1 MNSSNGPINSGQA
14 MASPGRPLALLLRQ
28 LFAFGVVGLIGFA
41 VDAGMLTLA
50 RRLGLGLIL
59 GRVVSYLLA
68 ATCTW
73 ALNRRFTFA
82 SRDEQGPMRQWV
94 LFMFSQLAG
103 ASVNLGLYGWLV
115 STSPLVAAQPVVG
128 VAAGS
133 LAGML
138 VNFCVA
144 KKLVFKQG

>member
-1 MNSSNGPINSGQA
+1 
-14 MASPGRPLALLLRQ
+14 MASPGRPLVLLLRQ
-28 LFAFGVVGLIGFA
+28 LLAFGVVGVIGFA
-41 VDAGMLTLA
+41 VDAGILTLA
-50 RRLGLGLIL
+50 RRLGAGLII
-59 GRVVSYLLA
+59 GRVVSYLAA

-73 ALNRRFTFA
+73 ALNRRFTFV
-82 SRDEQGPMRQWV
+82 SRADQSPMREWL

-103 ASVNLGLYGWLV
+103 AAVNLGLYAWLV
-115 STSPLVAAQPVVG
+115 STSALVAGQPVIG

-144 KKLVFKQG
+144 KKLVFKQE

>member
-1 MNSSNGPINSGQA
+1 
-14 MASPGRPLALLLRQ
+14 MASPGRPLVLLLRQ
-28 LFAFGVVGLIGFA
+28 LIAFGVVGVIGFA
-41 VDAGMLTLA
+41 VDAGVLTLA
-50 RRLGLGLIL
+50 RRLGAGLII
-59 GRVVSYLLA
+59 GRVVSYLSA

-82 SRDEQGPMRQWV
+82 SRADQSRMRQWL

-103 ASVNLGLYGWLV
+103 ASVNLGLYAWLV
-115 STSPLVAAQPVVG
+115 STSALVAAQPVIG

-144 KKLVFKQG
+144 KKLVFKQE